1 MVILNALTPT
11 LHLDTARKME
21 KKTQKLLYNIISY
34 KYPNLAVREKLIN
47 LSIFFSCFVLS
58 AAGGLSKINDTKILT
73 FYV

>member
-58 AAGGLSKINDTKILT
+58 AGLSNINDTKILT